1 MDWNFFIL
9 GMCSIAIFFNLIDL
23 FNDDVDDG
31 NIIYNITIFVLISL
45 ISMGRILE
53 GL

>member
-1 MDWNFFIL
+1 MDWNIFIL

-23 FNDDVDDG
+23 FNDDMDDG
-31 NIIYNITIFVLISL
+31 NIIYNIIIFVLISL
-45 ISMGRILE
+45 ISMGRILK